1 MTSPPGCRPASGGV
15 TAVRSVRG
23 LAVGALDG
31 DQFPDRRRLAVGV
44 ELVELR
50 EYEPGADRP
59 ETLLTD
65 RQLGVLDAALS
76 VGYYEEPRRGTQADV
91 AEAVGLAPATVG
103 EHLRRVEEMVLRSL
117 RE

>member
-1 MTSPPGCRPASGGV
+1 M
-15 TAVRSVRG
+15 
-23 LAVGALDG
+23 
-31 DQFPDRRRLAVGV
+31 
-44 ELVELR
+44 
-50 EYEPGADRP
+50 
-59 ETLLTD
+59 
-65 RQLGVLDAALS
+65 LDAALS